1 MNNDFILRRTG
12 NFSDFLLKFLAN
24 PESAKHYLEVA
35 LEEYEKD
42 GNTEIL
48 ANAIRTV
55 VEAQGGVEK
64 LASRTNGSLQRLYR
78 TLEAKH
84 TLSLDNL
91 FEILTGLG
99 FHTRVCVDRAV
110 VNEDVNAY
118 TEDMLA
124 LEPMDGTG

>member
-24 PESAKHYLEVA
+24 PESAKHYLEVS

-64 LASRTNGSLQRLYR
+64 LASRTNGSLQSLYR

-84 TLSLDNL
+84 ALSLDNL

-99 FHTRVCVDRAV
+99 FHTRVCVDLAV

-124 LEPMDGTG
+124 LEPMDGTV

>member
-24 PESAKHYLEVA
+24 PESAKHYLEVS

-84 TLSLDNL
+84 ALSLDNL

-99 FHTRVCVDRAV
+99 FHTRVCVDLAV

-124 LEPMDGTG
+124 LEPMDGTV

>member
-1 MNNDFILRRTG
+1 MNNDFILQRTG

-24 PESAKHYLEVA
+24 PESAKHYLEVS

-42 GNTEIL
+42 GNTQIL
-48 ANAIRTV
+48 ANSIRAV

-64 LASRTNGSLQRLYR
+64 LASRTNGSLQRLYK

-84 TLSLDNL
+84 APSLDNL

-99 FHTRVCVDRAV
+99 FHTRICVERAV

-118 TEDMLA
+118 TEDMLS
-124 LEPMDGTG
+124 LEPVDGTV